1 MVIRRLAWG
10 LAAMAVA
17 GLGAGTPPASL
28 PAPVSTVETPTAPAV
43 VRPGVS
49 ALSVRDA
56 AEVAPEDLTFT
67 ARAVI
72 VFADTPAHAAFRSQV
87 DLINRDPAGLAARD
101 VVVLL
106 DTDPANASSWRRKL
120 RPVGFSLVILDKQ
133 GTVID
138 RKPFPWNSR
147 EIGRAID
154 KTPESRAENA
164 RARAGG

>member
-1 MVIRRLAWG
+1 MVIRRLAAG

-17 GLGAGTPPASL
+17 GLGAGTPPPSL
-28 PAPVSTVETPTAPAV
+28 PSPIPRIEAPAPAAV
-43 VRPGVS
+43 VRPGS
-49 ALSVRDA
+49 PTLAVRDA
-56 AEVAPEDLTFT
+56 ADVAPEDLTFT
-67 ARAVI
+67 ARAVV
-72 VFADTPAHAAFRSQV
+72 VFADTPEDPAFQSQI
-87 DLINRDPAGLAARD
+87 DLIDRDPASLAARE
-101 VVVLL
+101 VVVVL
-106 DTDPANASSWRRKL
+106 DTDPAKASPWRRKL

-164 RARAGG
+164 RARAGE